1 MRLTRGFVLFVA
13 LFSAA
18 TAAFLVHNA
27 ARLSVPAAPPKP
39 ELVDILVAARP
50 ITVGEMVGKDQVRWL
65 AWPRQTVPAGG
76 IRRDANADPE
86 ALPFEPAPARF
97 ALLQGEPI
105 SPIKLAGPEQGSALA
120 AMLTPGMRAVS
131 VPIREETAA
140 GGFIQPGDR
149 VDVLVTR
156 KRSEAGRDRPRSEV
170 LLRGLKVLAV
180 GKALQGK
187 APTGRTATL
196 ELSPRDA
203 GVLTAAQS
211 TGEIALALIGMDDPA
226 RNGVPTASL
235 TGDPSDI
242 RLLKYGR
249 SANRAIPQ

>member
-1 MRLTRGFVLFVA
+1 MRLTRGFVLLVA

-18 TAAFLVHNA
+18 GAAFLVHNA
-27 ARLSVPAAPPKP
+27 ARLTVPMAPAKP

-50 ITVGEMVGKDQVRWL
+50 ITVGEMVRKDQVRWM
-65 AWPRQTVPAGG
+65 AWPRQTVPAGS
-76 IRRDANADPE
+76 IRRDANADRG

-105 SPIKLAGPEQGSALA
+105 SLVKLAGPEQGSALA
-120 AMLTPGMRAVS
+120 VLLTPGMRAVS

-156 KRSEAGRDRPRSEV
+156 KRSEAGRESSRSEV
-170 LLRGLKVLAV
+170 LLRGVKVLAV
-180 GKALQGK
+180 GKTLQGK
-187 APTGRTATL
+187 AAASRTATL

-211 TGEIALALIGMDDPA
+211 AGEIALALIGMDDPA
-226 RNGVPTASL
+226 RSGVPATLLA
-235 TGDPSDI
+235 GDPTDI

-249 SANRAIPQ
+249 SSNRTVPQ